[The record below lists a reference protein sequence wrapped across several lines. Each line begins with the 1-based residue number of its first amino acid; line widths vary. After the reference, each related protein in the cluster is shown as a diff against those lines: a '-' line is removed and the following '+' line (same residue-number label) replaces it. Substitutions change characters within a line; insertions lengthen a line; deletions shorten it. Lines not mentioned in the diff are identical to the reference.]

1 MAYQIII
8 IDDEKEI
15 STGFAQFFPWANLG
29 FFVAGQFTG
38 AKAALE
44 FIKSNPVDMIVSDI
58 ISSIPGHETRIEFF
72 VQINE

>member
-1 MAYQIII
+1 MEY
-8 IDDEKEI
+8 KEGVAWLI
-15 STGFAQFFPWANLG
+15 RYLG
-29 FFVAGQFTG
+29 FFVVGQLSG